1 MASFLRFAW
10 SERSGETRLWIALGA
25 SILLHALFLAT
36 WPRIGAMLGSVG
48 DPDFGRQGGRSLPL
62 TARIVAPPSP
72 RVAEQPVLPEPATPP
87 PAPRAQPRPEP
98 APKAAPK
105 VLTGTPERPTV
116 ALPPRQEAARP
127 PGQSDFLA
135 DLSSRRSS
143 REQTERRESA
153 PAPAAPSAPL
163 SFGTSAGPGG
173 ERRNGGYFVVERM
186 TWTDATLA
194 FYRWNRGVQRLEVP
208 RENQI
213 SIQLAVIKQVI
224 ALMRENGF
232 NGDVN
237 WLSERLGR
245 SVEISAREKDSAKLE
260 AFLMLEFFSAD
271 PLRRPAESFQK

>member
-1 MASFLRFAW
+1 V
-10 SERSGETRLWIALGA
+10 ALGV
-25 SILLHALFLAT
+25 SILLHALFLVT
-36 WPRIGAMLGSVG
+36 WPALSRLLPFGSVG
-48 DPDFGRQGGRSLPL
+48 DPDFGKQGGRSLPI
-62 TARIVAPPSP
+62 TARIAAPPSP
-72 RVAEQPVLPEPATPP
+72 RVVEQPAQEPA
-87 PAPRAQPRPEP
+87 PAPPRHAQPRQQP
-98 APKAAPK
+98 APKAAQK

-116 ALPPRQEAARP
+116 AFPPKPEAARP
-127 PGQSDFLA
+127 PGPGDFLA
-135 DLSSRRSS
+135 DMSSRRSS
-143 REQTERRESA
+143 REQTERGE
-153 PAPAAPSAPL
+153 PAPSAAAPSAPL

-232 NGDVN
+232 SGDVN

-245 SVEISAREKDSAKLE
+245 TVEISAREKDQARLE

-271 PLRRPAESFQK
+271 PMRRPAESYQK